1 MSSLRKISL
10 VVLVAL
16 SAFPASAQLVIRKSG
31 SYNVHV
37 EDFGGDTAGAAAM
50 VRQQLQAS
58 GQVQLA
64 AAGGDAHVVR
74 ANCNGAAISGI
85 LVDPRGQRV
94 LAKSYATPRADANA
108 AQFAQDILASLSGQ
122 APAVAGTI
130 AFSGGS
136 GRAREIFIVQADGSG
151 LRQVTGDG
159 SLAVSPA
166 ISPDAGK
173 IAFTSYATGYP
184 DVHLVDLRSG
194 SRKRVFSSPGTN
206 TGAAFSPDGSK
217 IALSMSFTG
226 NPEIYVGGLGG
237 GAKRI
242 TQSPGVESSPT
253 WSPDGRRIAYVSDAG
268 GRPQIYIT
276 GAGGGGAQPVRT
288 GHNYATEPSWSPD
301 GSKLAMT
308 VRAGGLSIAVL
319 DLASGRVQ
327 ILGGGEDPTWGPD
340 SRHLAFVQGGTLA
353 ILDTVTG
360 QRRSIVSGRNA
371 KEPSWSR

>member
-1 MSSLRKISL
+1 MSLIRKFAI
-10 VVLVAL
+10 VVLLAL
-16 SAFPASAQLVIRKSG
+16 SAHPVVAQLVIRKSG
-31 SYNVHV
+31 NYNVHV
-37 EDFGGDTAGAAAM
+37 ENFAGDSTGATAM

-64 AAGGDAHVVR
+64 AGPGNAYVVR
-74 ANCNGAAISGI
+74 ANCSGAALSGI
-85 LVDPRGQRV
+85 LVDPRGQRL
-94 LAKSYATPRADANA
+94 LAKSYATPRADENA

-130 AFSGGS
+130 AFSGSS
-136 GRAREIFIVQADGSG
+136 GRAREIFIVQADGTG
-151 LRQVTGDG
+151 LRQVTSDG
-159 SLAVSPA
+159 NLAVSPA

-173 IAFTSYATGYP
+173 IAFTSYTSGYP

-194 SRKRVFSSPGTN
+194 GRRRIFSSPGTN

-217 IALSMSFTG
+217 LALSMSFTG

-242 TQSPGVESSPT
+242 TQSPSVDSSPT

-288 GHNYATEPSWSPD
+288 GHNYTTEPSWSPD
-301 GSKLAMT
+301 GAKLAMT

-319 DLASGRVQ
+319 ELASGRVQ

-360 QRRSIVSGRNA
+360 QRRSIVTGRNA

>member
-1 MSSLRKISL
+1 MSLLRNFALAVLL
-10 VVLVAL
+10 VSSAHPVA
-16 SAFPASAQLVIRKSG
+16 AQLVIRKSG
-31 SYNVHV
+31 NYNVHV
-37 EDFGGDTAGAAAM
+37 ENFAGDTAGASAI

-64 AAGGDAHVVR
+64 DRPGNAYVVR
-74 ANCNGAAISGI
+74 ANSSGAALSGI
-85 LVDPRGQRV
+85 LVDPRGHRL
-94 LAKSYATPRADANA
+94 LAKSYTTPRADANA

-136 GRAREIFIVQADGSG
+136 GRAREIFVVQADGSG
-151 LRQVTGDG
+151 LRQVTNDAN
-159 SLAVSPA
+159 LAVSPS

-173 IAFTSYATGYP
+173 IAFTSYTSGYP
-184 DVHLVDLRSG
+184 DIHLLDLRSG
-194 SRKRVFSSPGTN
+194 SRRRLFSSPGTN
-206 TGAAFSPDGSK
+206 TGAAFSADGSK
-217 IALSMSFTG
+217 LALSMSFTG

-242 TQSPGVESSPT
+242 TQSPSVESSPT

-276 GAGGGGAQPVRT
+276 GAGGGAAQPVRT
-288 GHNYATEPSWSPD
+288 GHAYATEPAWSPD

-327 ILGGGEDPTWGPD
+327 ILGGGEDPAWGPD

-353 ILDTVTG
+353 IVDTVSG
-360 QRRSIVSGRNA
+360 QRRSLVAGRNA

>member
-1 MSSLRKISL
+1 MSLIRKFAL
-10 VVLVAL
+10 VLLCAL
-16 SAFPASAQLVIRKSG
+16 PACPATAQLVIRKSG
-31 SYNVHV
+31 NYNVHV
-37 EDFGGDTAGAAAM
+37 ENFAGDSTGATAM

-64 AAGGDAHVVR
+64 AGPGNAYVVR
-74 ANCNGAAISGI
+74 ANCNGAALSGI
-85 LVDPRGQRV
+85 LVDPRGQRLV
-94 LAKSYATPRADANA
+94 AKSYTTPRADANA

-151 LRQVTGDG
+151 LRQVTSDG
-159 SLAVSPA
+159 NLAVSPA

-173 IAFTSYATGYP
+173 IAFTSYTSGYP

-194 SRKRVFSSPGTN
+194 GRRRIFSSPGTN

-217 IALSMSFTG
+217 LALSMSFTG

-242 TQSPGVESSPT
+242 TQSPSVESSPT

-301 GSKLAMT
+301 GTKLAMT

-353 ILDTVTG
+353 ILDSVTG
-360 QRRSIVSGRNA
+360 QRRSLVAGRNA